1 MSNNTTKNQ
10 KLNILD
16 ILDNSKI
23 SRIVFLII
31 LGISGITIRLVFFP
45 YDVPFF
51 GDSQGYFWD
60 AIDMS
65 ILKQFPLGYP
75 VVNNGWPTLLSFF
88 FQLTNS
94 NNFLDFQNL
103 QRFIGVIFSISTIVP
118 IYFLCSKFFKKS
130 YALLGTSLFVFEPRI
145 ILNSIIGTPE
155 AAYIFLIAL
164 SLVLFL
170 SNNFKKIYVSFLILG
185 LVSLFR
191 YEGFLLI
198 IPFSLIFLVR
208 FRKEKK
214 DMMKYVFCITAFALI
229 LIPITFGFN
238 NETDQNGIVSHIS
251 AGPTYYQSSIAEN
264 SFTLSEFLMTGSS
277 NLGKFLAW
285 VHLPTF
291 LIFTPLGIILIFKKF
306 NANKMII
313 VAAMITMLIPAFY
326 AYSRDFSE
334 TKYLFALY
342 PSFCFLSC
350 YTFKIFFEKTHKK
363 NLILIIIFVGLILSS
378 LIFIQWKSIDNEHF
392 RETYQIINEIS
403 DKKITINS
411 DFGTH
416 GGEFVYF
423 HWTRL
428 NNVNDFPILKDDLP
442 VVNISYN
449 RQALVENGMRIH
461 NFEYDDK
468 SNITNLKDYLKLLEK
483 QKVTH
488 LLVDKINN
496 SILIN
501 NDLRNELQQVFY
513 NENNYPFLIKEYD
526 SKENGFNY
534 HVKLFK
540 IKYENIKGI

>member
-1 MSNNTTKNQ
+1 MSEKSESV
-10 KLNILD
+10 KNILSK
-16 ILDNSKI
+16 LDD
-23 SRIVFLII
+23 SRRNQIIFLG
-31 LGISGITIRLVFFP
+31 LLVVAALAIRLYNFP
-45 YDVPFF
+45 LDVPFF
-51 GDSQGYFWD
+51 GDSQGYFWY

-65 ILKQFPLGYP
+65 ILKEFPPGYP

-103 QRFIGVIFSISTIVP
+103 QRVIGVIFSVSTIIP

-145 ILNSIIGTPE
+145 ILNSLIGTPE
-155 AAYIFLIAL
+155 AAYIFLISL

-185 LVSLFR
+185 LISLFR
-191 YEGFLLI
+191 YEGVLLI

-214 DMMKYVFCITAFALI
+214 DMIKYVFCIAIFVLV
-229 LIPITFGFN
+229 LIPITFVFN

-251 AGPTYYQSSIAEN
+251 AGPTYYQASIAQN
-264 SFTLSEFLMTGSS
+264 NFTLSEFLMTGSS
-277 NLGKFLAW
+277 NLVKFLAW
-285 VHLPTF
+285 AHLPTF

-313 VAAMITMLIPAFY
+313 VAVMITMLIPAFY

-363 NLILIIIFVGLILSS
+363 NLIFIIIIVGLILSS
-378 LIFIQWKSIDNEHF
+378 LIFIQWKSMDNEHF
-392 RETYQIINEIS
+392 RETYQIIEQIS
-403 DKKITINS
+403 DKEITINS

-428 NNVNDFPILKDDLP
+428 NNINDFPILKDNLP
-442 VVNISYN
+442 AANISYN
-449 RQALVENGMRIH
+449 KQVIIEDGMRMH
-461 NFEYDDK
+461 NFQYDDK
-468 SNITNLKDYLKLLEK
+468 LNITNLKDYLKLLEK
-483 QKVTH
+483 QDVTH
-488 LLVDKINN
+488 LLVDKGNI
-496 SILIN
+496 SVLIN
-501 NDLRNELQQVFY
+501 DDLRNELREVFY
-513 NENNYPFLIKEYD
+513 NETNYPFLIKEYD
-526 SKENGFNY
+526 SKENGFKY

-540 IKYENIKGI
+540 IQYESIEEI

>member
-1 MSNNTTKNQ
+1 MSEKSESV
-10 KLNILD
+10 KNILSK
-16 ILDNSKI
+16 LDD
-23 SRIVFLII
+23 SRRNQIIFLG
-31 LGISGITIRLVFFP
+31 LLVVTALAIRLYNFP
-45 YDVPFF
+45 LDVPFF
-51 GDSQGYFWD
+51 GDSQGYFWY

-65 ILKQFPLGYP
+65 ILKEFPPGYP

-103 QRFIGVIFSISTIVP
+103 QRVIGVIFSVSTIIP

-145 ILNSIIGTPE
+145 ILNSLIGTPE
-155 AAYIFLIAL
+155 AAYIFLISL

-185 LVSLFR
+185 LISLFR
-191 YEGFLLI
+191 YEGVLLI

-214 DMMKYVFCITAFALI
+214 DMIKYVFCIAIFVLV
-229 LIPITFGFN
+229 LIPITFVFN

-251 AGPTYYQSSIAEN
+251 AGPTYYQASIAQN
-264 SFTLSEFLMTGSS
+264 NFTLSEFLMTGSS
-277 NLGKFLAW
+277 NLVKFLAW
-285 VHLPTF
+285 AHLPTF

-313 VAAMITMLIPAFY
+313 VAVMITMLIPAFY

-363 NLILIIIFVGLILSS
+363 NLIFIIIIVGLILSS
-378 LIFIQWKSIDNEHF
+378 LIFIQWKSMDNEHF
-392 RETYQIINEIS
+392 RETYQIIEQIS
-403 DKKITINS
+403 DKEITINS

-428 NNVNDFPILKDDLP
+428 NNINDFPILKDNLP
-442 VVNISYN
+442 AANISYN
-449 RQALVENGMRIH
+449 KQVIIEDGTRMH
-461 NFEYDDK
+461 NFQYDDK
-468 SNITNLKDYLKLLEK
+468 LNITNLKDYLKLLEK
-483 QKVTH
+483 QDVTH
-488 LLVDKINN
+488 LLVDKGNI
-496 SILIN
+496 SVLIN
-501 NDLRNELQQVFY
+501 DDLRNELREVFY
-513 NENNYPFLIKEYD
+513 NETNYPFLIKEYD
-526 SKENGFNY
+526 SKENGFKY

-540 IKYENIKGI
+540 IQYESIEEI

>member
-1 MSNNTTKNQ
+1 MSEKSESV
-10 KLNILD
+10 KNILSK
-16 ILDNSKI
+16 LDD
-23 SRIVFLII
+23 SRRNQIIFLS
-31 LGISGITIRLVFFP
+31 LLVVTALAIRLYNFP
-45 YDVPFF
+45 LDVPFF
-51 GDSQGYFWD
+51 GDSQGYFWY

-65 ILKQFPLGYP
+65 ILKEFPPGYP

-103 QRFIGVIFSISTIVP
+103 QRVIGVIFSVSTIIP

-145 ILNSIIGTPE
+145 ILNSLIGTPE
-155 AAYIFLIAL
+155 AAYIFLISL
-164 SLVLFL
+164 SLVFFL
-170 SNNFKKIYVSFLILG
+170 SNNFKKIYVSFLIIG
-185 LVSLFR
+185 LISLFR
-191 YEGFLLI
+191 YEGVLLI

-214 DMMKYVFCITAFALI
+214 DMIKYVFCIAVFVLV
-229 LIPITFGFN
+229 LIPITFVFN

-251 AGPTYYQSSIAEN
+251 AGPTYYQASIAQN
-264 SFTLSEFLMTGSS
+264 NFTLSEFLTTGSS
-277 NLGKFLAW
+277 NLVKFLAW

-313 VAAMITMLIPAFY
+313 VAVMITMLIPAFY

-363 NLILIIIFVGLILSS
+363 NLIFIIIIVGLILSS
-378 LIFIQWKSIDNEHF
+378 LVFIQWKSMDNEHF
-392 RETYQIINEIS
+392 RETYLIIEQIS
-403 DKKITINS
+403 DKEITINS

-428 NNVNDFPILKDDLP
+428 NNINDFPILKDDLP
-442 VVNISYN
+442 VSNISYN
-449 RQALVENGMRIH
+449 KQVIIEDGMRMH
-461 NFEYDDK
+461 NFQYDDK
-468 SNITNLKDYLKLLEK
+468 LNITNLKDYLKLLEK
-483 QKVTH
+483 QDVTH
-488 LLVDKINN
+488 LLVDKGNI
-496 SILIN
+496 SVLIN
-501 NDLRNELQQVFY
+501 DDLRNELRDVFY

-526 SKENGFNY
+526 SKENGFKY

-540 IKYENIKGI
+540 IQYESIEEI

>member
-1 MSNNTTKNQ
+1 MSEKSESV
-10 KLNILD
+10 KNILSK
-16 ILDNSKI
+16 LDD
-23 SRIVFLII
+23 SRRNQIIFLG
-31 LGISGITIRLVFFP
+31 LLVVAALAIRLYNFP
-45 YDVPFF
+45 LDVPFF
-51 GDSQGYFWD
+51 GDSQGYFWY

-65 ILKQFPLGYP
+65 ILKEFPPGYP

-103 QRFIGVIFSISTIVP
+103 QRVIGVIFSVSTIIP

-145 ILNSIIGTPE
+145 ILNSLIGTPE
-155 AAYIFLIAL
+155 AAYIFLISL

-185 LVSLFR
+185 LISLFR
-191 YEGFLLI
+191 YEGVLLI

-214 DMMKYVFCITAFALI
+214 DMIKYVFCIAIFVLV
-229 LIPITFGFN
+229 LIPITFVFN

-251 AGPTYYQSSIAEN
+251 AGPTYYQASIAQN
-264 SFTLSEFLMTGSS
+264 NFTLSEFLMTGSS
-277 NLGKFLAW
+277 NLVKFLAW
-285 VHLPTF
+285 AHLPTF

-313 VAAMITMLIPAFY
+313 VAVMITMLIPAFY

-363 NLILIIIFVGLILSS
+363 NLIFIIIIVGLILSS
-378 LIFIQWKSIDNEHF
+378 LIFIQWKSMDNEHF
-392 RETYQIINEIS
+392 RETYQIIEQIS
-403 DKKITINS
+403 DKEITINS

-428 NNVNDFPILKDDLP
+428 NNINDFPILKDNLP
-442 VVNISYN
+442 AANISYN
-449 RQALVENGMRIH
+449 KQVIIEDGTRMH
-461 NFEYDDK
+461 NFQYDDK
-468 SNITNLKDYLKLLEK
+468 LNITNLKDYLKLLEK
-483 QKVTH
+483 QDVTH
-488 LLVDKINN
+488 LLVDKGNI
-496 SILIN
+496 SVLIN
-501 NDLRNELQQVFY
+501 DDLRNELREVFY
-513 NENNYPFLIKEYD
+513 NETNYPFLIKEYD
-526 SKENGFNY
+526 SKENGFKY

-540 IKYENIKGI
+540 IQYESIEEI

>member
-1 MSNNTTKNQ
+1 MSEKSESV
-10 KLNILD
+10 KNILSK
-16 ILDNSKI
+16 LDD
-23 SRIVFLII
+23 SRRNQIIFLG
-31 LGISGITIRLVFFP
+31 LLVVTALAIRLYNFP
-45 YDVPFF
+45 LDVPFF
-51 GDSQGYFWD
+51 GDSQGYFWY

-65 ILKQFPLGYP
+65 ILKEFPPGYP

-103 QRFIGVIFSISTIVP
+103 QRVIGVIFSVSTIIP

-145 ILNSIIGTPE
+145 ILNSLIGTPE
-155 AAYIFLIAL
+155 AAYIFLISL

-185 LVSLFR
+185 LISLFR
-191 YEGFLLI
+191 YEGVLLI

-214 DMMKYVFCITAFALI
+214 DMIKYVFCIAIFVLV
-229 LIPITFGFN
+229 LIPITFVFN
-238 NETDQNGIVSHIS
+238 NDTDQNGIVSHIS
-251 AGPTYYQSSIAEN
+251 AGPTYYQASIAQN
-264 SFTLSEFLMTGSS
+264 NFTLSEFLMTGSS
-277 NLGKFLAW
+277 NLVKFLAW
-285 VHLPTF
+285 AHLPTF

-313 VAAMITMLIPAFY
+313 VAVMITMLIPAFY

-363 NLILIIIFVGLILSS
+363 NLIFIIIIVGLILSS
-378 LIFIQWKSIDNEHF
+378 LIFIQWKSMDNEHF
-392 RETYQIINEIS
+392 RETYQIIEQIS
-403 DKKITINS
+403 DKEITINS

-428 NNVNDFPILKDDLP
+428 NNINDFPILKDNLP
-442 VVNISYN
+442 AANISYN
-449 RQALVENGMRIH
+449 KQVIIEDGTRMH
-461 NFEYDDK
+461 NFQYDDK
-468 SNITNLKDYLKLLEK
+468 LNITNLKDYLKLLEK
-483 QKVTH
+483 QDVTH
-488 LLVDKINN
+488 LLVDKGNI
-496 SILIN
+496 SVLIN
-501 NDLRNELQQVFY
+501 DDLRNELREVFY
-513 NENNYPFLIKEYD
+513 NETNYPFLIKEYD
-526 SKENGFNY
+526 SKENGFKY

-540 IKYENIKGI
+540 IQYESIEEI

>member
-1 MSNNTTKNQ
+1 MSEKSESV
-10 KLNILD
+10 KNILSK
-16 ILDNSKI
+16 LDD
-23 SRIVFLII
+23 SRRNQIIFLG
-31 LGISGITIRLVFFP
+31 LLVVTALAIRLYNFP
-45 YDVPFF
+45 LDVPFF
-51 GDSQGYFWD
+51 GDSQGYFWY

-65 ILKQFPLGYP
+65 ILKEFPPGYP

-103 QRFIGVIFSISTIVP
+103 QRVIGVIFSVSTIIP

-145 ILNSIIGTPE
+145 ILNSLIGTPE
-155 AAYIFLIAL
+155 AAYIFLISL

-185 LVSLFR
+185 LISLFR
-191 YEGFLLI
+191 YEGVLLI

-214 DMMKYVFCITAFALI
+214 DMIKYVFCIAIFVLV
-229 LIPITFGFN
+229 LIPITFVFN
-238 NETDQNGIVSHIS
+238 NDTDQNGIVSHIS
-251 AGPTYYQSSIAEN
+251 AGPTYYQASIAQN
-264 SFTLSEFLMTGSS
+264 NFTLSEFLMTGSS
-277 NLGKFLAW
+277 NLVKFLAW

-313 VAAMITMLIPAFY
+313 VAVMITMLIPAFY

-363 NLILIIIFVGLILSS
+363 NLIFIIIIVGLILSS
-378 LIFIQWKSIDNEHF
+378 LIFIQWKSMDNEHF
-392 RETYQIINEIS
+392 RETYQIIEQIS
-403 DKKITINS
+403 DKEITINS

-428 NNVNDFPILKDDLP
+428 NNINDFPILKDNLP
-442 VVNISYN
+442 AANISYN
-449 RQALVENGMRIH
+449 KQVIIEDGTRMH
-461 NFEYDDK
+461 NFQYDDK
-468 SNITNLKDYLKLLEK
+468 LNITNLKDYLKLLEK
-483 QKVTH
+483 QDVTH
-488 LLVDKINN
+488 LLVDKGNI
-496 SILIN
+496 SVLIN
-501 NDLRNELQQVFY
+501 DDLRNELREVFY
-513 NENNYPFLIKEYD
+513 NETNYPFLIKEYD
-526 SKENGFNY
+526 SKENGFKY

-540 IKYENIKGI
+540 IQYESIEEI